1 MSALLSFLGS
11 AAARWLLGEVLA
23 VWRQREDRRSEIAM
37 MELQHRLD
45 AERAQWQRQAVADAA
60 AQGVKLVEA
69 QAVAAQAQAS
79 DAMML
84 EAMRQIGQPSGVRW
98 IDGWNAAIRPG
109 LATVSVLLL
118 AGNAVWPDVV
128 VVTGLLGEIVAGVL
142 GLYVG
147 GRVQA
152 TGR

>member
-84 EAMRQIGQPSGVRW
+84 EAMRQLGQPSGVRW
-98 IDGWNAAIRPG
+98 VDAWNASIRPG

>member
-60 AQGVKLVEA
+60 AQGVRLVEA
-69 QAVAAQAQAS
+69 QSVAAQAQAS

-84 EAMRQIGQPSGVRW
+84 EAMRQIGQPSGVKW
-98 IDGWNAAIRPG
+98 VDAWNASIRPG

>member
-60 AQGVKLVEA
+60 AQGVRLVEA

-84 EAMRQIGQPSGVRW
+84 EAMRQLGQPSGVKW
-98 IDGWNAAIRPG
+98 VDGWNAAIRPG

>member
-23 VWRQREDRRSEIAM
+23 IWRQREDRRSEIAM
-37 MELQHRLD
+37 LELQHRLD

-84 EAMRQIGQPSGVRW
+84 EAMRQLGQPSGVRW
-98 IDGWNAAIRPG
+98 VDGWNAAIRPG

-118 AGNAVWPDVV
+118 VGNAVWPDGVII
-128 VVTGLLGEIVAGVL
+128 TGLLGEIVAGVL

-147 GRVQA
+147 GRIQA